1 MKQLVVTLAM
11 LAGLQLGL
19 HAQTYSTLYTFDDGT
34 DGNTISGKLIL
45 DTNGNLYGE
54 SSGGGSTNC
63 TPRCGT
69 VFELTPNNGVWT
81 KTILYNFLGGTNDG
95 AYPFG
100 GLAFDTA
107 GNIYGT
113 TTAGGLTKSR
123 WNLCEDGCGTIF
135 ELSPGQNGWT
145 ETILYKFHDQNDG
158 SMPITALTPHGAG
171 NFYGVTTYGGKS
183 DYCDPYGC
191 GTVFKLSPNGHTWKF
206 QVIYDLGSMRT
217 KNISGPLTIDPSGN
231 IYGTAG
237 DEAFKLY
244 TVNGHWFHT
253 ILHTFS
259 YKYRQPVG
267 GLILDSSGNLYGA
280 TRDGYSTGNY
290 GAVYKL
296 SHATGGWRMTVLYT
310 FQNPEDYLSDGVV
323 MDANGNLYGTSEGGG
338 TNNFGMVYELTRSGS
353 TWVYS
358 EPYDFTSTEG
368 YPLWNLLLDNSGNLY
383 GGTDGLNDAGEF
395 GTIYELQP

>member
-135 ELSPGQNGWT
+135 ELSHPV
-145 ETILYKFHDQNDG
+145 K
-158 SMPITALTPHGAG
+158 
-171 NFYGVTTYGGKS
+171 
-183 DYCDPYGC
+183 
-191 GTVFKLSPNGHTWKF
+191 
-206 QVIYDLGSMRT
+206 
-217 KNISGPLTIDPSGN
+217 
-231 IYGTAG
+231 TAG
-237 DEAFKLY
+237 QRPSS
-244 TVNGHWFHT
+244 TSST
-253 ILHTFS
+253 T
-259 YKYRQPVG
+259 RTT
-267 GLILDSSGNLYGA
+267 GLCQSPHSPQMEQA
-280 TRDGYSTGNY
+280 TSTG
-290 GAVYKL
+290 
-296 SHATGGWRMTVLYT
+296 
-310 FQNPEDYLSDGVV
+310 
-323 MDANGNLYGTSEGGG
+323 
-338 TNNFGMVYELTRSGS
+338 
-353 TWVYS
+353 
-358 EPYDFTSTEG
+358 
-368 YPLWNLLLDNSGNLY
+368 
-383 GGTDGLNDAGEF
+383 
-395 GTIYELQP
+395 